1 MAQLPPATL
10 QVLPPPP
17 TAREATA
24 SHAVP
29 RSLPRI
35 VAANATSHPP
45 PSLNSC
51 RTAAARGPDSAPALW
66 YWQLTGEEWL
76 GDSHSYE
83 LAKKRWRRMP
93 AEHKAAERSRDRSG
107 QKRPADDSAKVAQ
120 RVRVKREAEKREAAT
135 AYRVVDMH
143 THVSADGRVHLLVA
157 PSEVAAERLEPVAA
171 ERASCE
177 TLPLLMRPRSI
188 AAVAGHLPRPRV
200 LPSAL
205 PLGLARG
212 HEVEGLQVEAG
223 CARRCACAG
232 TRSKG
237 PPAAGRSQDTCAA
250 LQPGRRYRTI
260 MVLQLATRRLRV
272 VQAHGAER

>member
-29 RSLPRI
+29 RGLPRI

-143 THVSADGRVHLLVA
+143 THVSANFASASRPPAFCAFACRIGLLSALSHTHSACLRFTEVVGCKSRCVA
-157 PSEVAAERLEPVAA
+157 PCWHVPRGSKGAPPPLAL
-171 ERASCE
+171 ERA
-177 TLPLLMRPRSI
+177 TGT
-188 AAVAGHLPRPRV
+188 A
-200 LPSAL
+200 SA
-205 PLGLARG
+205 
-212 HEVEGLQVEAG
+212 H
-223 CARRCACAG
+223 C
-232 TRSKG
+232 
-237 PPAAGRSQDTCAA
+237 
-250 LQPGRRYRTI
+250 
-260 MVLQLATRRLRV
+260 
-272 VQAHGAER
+272 